1 MITKQNKKIVVFLV
15 IDTSISVY
23 IHDIRSLLEM
33 ILFQIKIYEKYM
45 IPYDYFEYIVQWA
58 MKNVNSVSEICG
70 RSVIWCTVISSL
82 LIDGRRN
89 KYAFYLLR
97 C

>member
-23 IHDIRSLLEM
+23 IRGLLEM

-45 IPYDYFEYIVQWA
+45 IPYDYFEYIVQ
-58 MKNVNSVSEICG
+58 
-70 RSVIWCTVISSL
+70 
-82 LIDGRRN
+82 
-89 KYAFYLLR
+89 
-97 C
+97 